1 MEFYSECQ
9 TWDNFS
15 GTTYTV
21 ENEYEIWVM
30 SLYTTGLLKAMARK
44 LAMYKLDLVEVQEFI
59 WGKEGNEEV
68 DDNTFLHWKRV
79 C

>member
-1 MEFYSECQ
+1 
-9 TWDNFS
+9 
-15 GTTYTV
+15 
-21 ENEYEIWVM
+21 M

-68 DDNTFLHWKRV
+68 DDNTFLH
-79 C
+79 